1 MNAPIAD
8 QLKAEAAKS
17 LLERMAEKTKLVRF
31 FRYNASAKHGV
42 PIDNDDIS
50 ISFKDPPIKP
60 EEPPIKP
67 EEPPVKPEEPQ
78 PKTVVQP
85 VVVGTTIESKNEGS
99 DNKMKGILQTLVAV
113 AALVAAAWGGNK
125 IAQLNNT
132 PQMDLQTMQQ
142 PYRESPFQFL
152 EDQGEHLP

>member
-42 PIDNDDIS
+42 PIDSDDTS
-50 ISFKDPPIKP
+50 ISFREDPPKKP
-60 EEPPIKP
+60 EEPPAKL
-67 EEPPVKPEEPQ
+67 EEPQ
-78 PKTVVQP
+78 PQP
-85 VVVGTTIESKNEGS
+85 QPQSQVVVGTTIESKNEGS
-99 DNKMKGILQTLVAV
+99 DKMKGILQTLVAV
-113 AALVAAAWGGNK
+113 AALVAAMWGGSK
-125 IAQLNNT
+125 LAQLDT
-132 PQMDLQTMQQ
+132 PKDTQIIQQ
-142 PYRESPFQFL
+142 PYLESPFQFL

>member
-8 QLKAEAAKS
+8 QIKVEAAKS

-42 PIDNDDIS
+42 PIDSDDTS
-50 ISFKDPPIKP
+50 ISFSDPPPKP
-60 EEPPIKP
+60 AEPEPKP
-67 EEPPVKPEEPQ
+67 VEPQ
-78 PKTVVQP
+78 PQPQPIVVESVIKCKDNEPDKT
-85 VVVGTTIESKNEGS
+85 
-99 DNKMKGILQTLVAV
+99 KGILQTLVAI

-125 IAQLNNT
+125 LAQLNNT

-142 PYRESPFQFL
+142 PYQESPFQFL